1 MEAPLGK
8 IASEDVRAASGTAV
22 GHGHPSSPP
31 IQLPDA
37 KADFLQ
43 RQQNCAAEMV
53 FLILGLRSA
62 VEQEEILKSIPK
74 HRYIPGQDFPAVAG
88 LGIGLGGGERSW
100 RTMVQPLLARH
111 ERGNQ
116 VRGMSPEEKEG
127 FGLPE

>member
-22 GHGHPSSPP
+22 GHDHPSSPP

-43 RQQNCAAEMV
+43 RQQKCAAEMIFV
-53 FLILGLRSA
+53 ILGLRLA
-62 VEQEEILKSIPK
+62 VEQEEVLKSIPK

-88 LGIGLGGGERSW
+88 LGIGLGGVSGHGGRWYNRCW
-100 RTMVQPLLARH
+100 RGTREAI
-111 ERGNQ
+111 
-116 VRGMSPEEKEG
+116 MSG
-127 FGLPE
+127 G